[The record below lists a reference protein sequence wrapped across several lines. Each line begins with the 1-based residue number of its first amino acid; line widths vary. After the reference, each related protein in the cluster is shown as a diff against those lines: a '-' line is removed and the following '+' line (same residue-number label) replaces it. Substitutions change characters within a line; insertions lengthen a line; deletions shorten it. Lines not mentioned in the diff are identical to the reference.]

1 MKRIFLWLLAL
12 AIPVM
17 LGMLPLHGTDAGDL
31 EPARLLLAEADSG
44 GLRIVTDTGAV
55 GTGADA
61 EQALSDLEQTAQG
74 VLFLQTAETLVLTKD
89 ALSYLPQAAQSPKLR
104 PAAKVYVLDGE
115 LPDAAQA
122 AGFLEKHEGGVTLG
136 QVRAAMLGAGRVTLP
151 VLRNEDGRLM
161 LLAQ

>member
-1 MKRIFLWLLAL
+1 MKRILLWLTAL

-31 EPARLLLAEADSG
+31 EPAQLLLAEADGG

-55 GTGADA
+55 GTGADP
-61 EQALSDLEQTAQG
+61 EQALSELTQTAQG
-74 VLFLQTAETLVLTKD
+74 SLFLQTAQSVVLTRN
-89 ALSYLPQAAQSPKLR
+89 ALSFLPQTAQSPKLR

-115 LPDAAQA
+115 LPDAAEA
-122 AGFLEKHEGGVTLG
+122 AGFLKNHEGGVTLG